1 MTTDEQREGW
11 SGVAGGWERRREA
24 VWAATRPISERLVE
38 LLAPR
43 PGETVL
49 DVAAG
54 PGDTGF
60 LAAAHL
66 GPSGRL
72 VSSDFAPEM
81 VDSARRR
88 AVELELDNVAF
99 AVLDAGA
106 LDLADESVDGVLCRW
121 GFMLVDD
128 PAAAFHETYRVLR
141 PGGRVAFAVW
151 GSPEEN
157 LWLVVPGRVL
167 VGRELAPRPEPD
179 APGPLRLADRDRVDS
194 LLGDAG
200 FDVVVHEDR
209 AITWEYESFDQFWET
224 TKDLSRILQTAL
236 EALDPETVEEVRTEI
251 AEQLAE
257 FRDGDAIALPAVT
270 QVVLARR
277 PA

>member
-88 AVELELDNVAF
+88 AVELELDNAPMGF
-99 AVLDAGA
+99 AGHSQEVK
-106 LDLADESVDGVLCRW
+106 DGVSLDPQAI
-121 GFMLVDD
+121 VDR
-128 PAAAFHETYRVLR
+128 YN
-141 PGGRVAFAVW
+141 GGR
-151 GSPEEN
+151 G
-157 LWLVVPGRVL
+157 
-167 VGRELAPRPEPD
+167 
-179 APGPLRLADRDRVDS
+179 
-194 LLGDAG
+194 
-200 FDVVVHEDR
+200 
-209 AITWEYESFDQFWET
+209 
-224 TKDLSRILQTAL
+224 
-236 EALDPETVEEVRTEI
+236 
-251 AEQLAE
+251 
-257 FRDGDAIALPAVT
+257 
-270 QVVLARR
+270 
-277 PA
+277 